1 MNIAGTIPGWT
12 RFPAAQELIDKAHA
26 TATSS
31 IDTSL
36 ARTQA
41 AKAAPLDPAEQ
52 DRLFRQFLEWSK
64 QRR

>member
-1 MNIAGTIPGWT
+1 V
-12 RFPAAQELIDKAHA
+12 HA
-26 TATSS
+26 TATAS

-41 AKAAPLDPAEQ
+41 ARAAPLDPAEQ

-64 QRR
+64 QKR